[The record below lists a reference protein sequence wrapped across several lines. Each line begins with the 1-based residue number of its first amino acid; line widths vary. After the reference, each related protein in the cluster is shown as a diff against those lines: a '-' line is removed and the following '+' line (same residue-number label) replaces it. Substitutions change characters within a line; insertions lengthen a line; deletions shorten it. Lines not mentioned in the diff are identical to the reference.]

1 MVGPGI
7 NRVIDAETLFL
18 LVAVAV
24 AAGVAG
30 GILAGLLGVGGGI
43 VIVPA
48 LYLALS
54 ATDMAEGLE
63 MQVAVATSLATIVFT
78 AASSSRAHNRRGAVD
93 HALLRRWSPWVIAGV
108 VAGSLLGGVVDG
120 RAMVAVFACV
130 ATLVALNM
138 LLGKGT
144 PKPELRQPTTAIW
157 AATGVAAGGIS
168 ALMGIG
174 GGTVCVPVLS
184 YLGYDIRRAVGTSSA
199 LGLVIGLPA
208 TLVYIVTG
216 LGVAGLPPL
225 SLGYVN
231 LLAVAVIT
239 PFTMYFAT
247 IGARIAHAIPMRALR
262 ICFGL
267 FLAATALRMFIDLA
281 TG

>member
-1 MVGPGI
+1 M
-7 NRVIDAETLFL
+7 IDAQTLSL
-18 LVAVAV
+18 LIAVAV

-54 ATDMAEGLE
+54 ATGLAKGIE

-78 AASSSRAHNRRGAVD
+78 SASSSRAHDRRGAVD
-93 HALLRRWSPWVIAGV
+93 HALLRRWSPWVITGV
-108 VAGSLLGGVVDG
+108 VAGSLLGAVVDG
-120 RAMVAVFACV
+120 RAMVAVFATV

-138 LLGKGT
+138 LLGRST
-144 PKPELRQPTTAIW
+144 AAPEPRQPPAAIW
-157 AATGVAAGGIS
+157 AASGIAAGGIS

-174 GGTVCVPVLS
+174 GGTVCVPMLS

-199 LGLVIGLPA
+199 LGLVIGLPS
-208 TLVYIVTG
+208 TLVYVVSG
-216 LGVAGLPPL
+216 LGIDALPPL

-231 LLAVAVIT
+231 LLAVGVIT

-247 IGARIAHAIPMRALR
+247 VGARIAHAIPMRALR
-262 ICFGL
+262 ACFGL

-281 TG
+281 TN

>member
-1 MVGPGI
+1 M
-7 NRVIDAETLFL
+7 IDTPTLVL
-18 LVAVAV
+18 LVGIAV

-54 ATDMAEGLE
+54 ATDLAEGMA
-63 MQVAVATSLATIVFT
+63 MQVAVGTSLATIAFT
-78 AASSSRAHNRRGAVD
+78 AFSSSRAHNRRGAVD
-93 HALLRRWSPWVIAGV
+93 HALLRRWSPWIVVGVI
-108 VAGSLLGGVVDG
+108 AGSLLGAVVDG

-130 ATLVALNM
+130 ATVVAVNM
-138 LLGKGT
+138 LLGRSAA
-144 PKPELRQPTTAIW
+144 KPEPRQPAPAVW
-157 AATGVAAGGIS
+157 AATGLAAGGIS

-184 YLGYDIRRAVGTSSA
+184 FLGYDIRRAVGTSSA
-199 LGLVIGLPA
+199 LGLVIGVPA
-208 TLVYIVTG
+208 TFIYIVAG
-216 LGVAGLPPL
+216 LGVDGLPPL

-247 IGARIAHAIPMRALR
+247 IGARLAHAVPMHALR

-267 FLAATALRMFIDLA
+267 FLAATASRMFIDLA
-281 TG
+281 TA

>member
-1 MVGPGI
+1 MT
-7 NRVIDAETLFL
+7 DTETLVL
-18 LVAVAV
+18 LVAVTV

-30 GILAGLLGVGGGI
+30 GILAGLPGVSGGI

-54 ATDMAEGLE
+54 ATELAEGIE
-63 MQVAVATSLATIVFT
+63 MQVAVATSFATIVFT
-78 AASSSRAHNRRGAVD
+78 AVSSSRVDNRRGAVD
-93 HALLRRWSPWVIAGV
+93 HALLRRWSPLVI
-108 VAGSLLGGVVDG
+108 AGSLLGAVVDG
-120 RAMVAVFACV
+120 RAIVAVFAGV

-138 LLGKGT
+138 LLGRAAAV
-144 PKPELRQPTTAIW
+144 PEPRQPAAADW
-157 AATGVAAGGIS
+157 AAGGIAAGGIS

-174 GGTVCVPVLS
+174 GGTVCVPMLS
-184 YLGYDIRRAVGTSSA
+184 YLGYDIRRAVGTPSA
-199 LGLVIGLPA
+199 LGLVIGVPS

-216 LGVAGLPPL
+216 FGVDGLPPL

-231 LLAVAVIT
+231 LVAVGVIT

-247 IGARIAHAIPMRALR
+247 VGARIAHAISMRA
-262 ICFGL
+262 CFGL

-281 TG
+281 TQ

>member
-1 MVGPGI
+1 MI
-7 NRVIDAETLFL
+7 ATLDWDTLGL
-18 LVAVAV
+18 LLAVAV
-24 AAGVAG
+24 AAGVFG

-54 ATDMAEGLE
+54 AADLGEGVA

-78 AASSSRAHNRRGAVD
+78 ASSSSRAHYLRGAVD
-93 HALLRRWSPWVIAGV
+93 VALLRRWAPWVVLGV
-108 VAGSLLGGVVDG
+108 VAGSLLGAVVDG
-120 RAMVAVFACV
+120 RAMVAVFAVV

-138 LLGKGT
+138 LLGRGN
-144 PKPELRQPTTAIW
+144 PAPEPRKAPPAAW
-157 AATGVAAGGIS
+157 AATGVFAGGVS

-184 YLGYDIRRAVGTSSA
+184 YLGYDIRRAVGTSAA
-199 LGLVIGLPA
+199 LGLIIGLPA

-216 LGVAGLPPL
+216 LGAEGLPPF

-231 LLAVAVIT
+231 LVALAVIT
-239 PFTMYFAT
+239 PFTTVFARL
-247 IGARIAHAIPMRALR
+247 GARLAHAIPMRALR
-262 ICFGL
+262 ACFGV
-267 FLAATALRMFIDLA
+267 FLALTAARMFVDLA
-281 TG
+281 TSV